1 MFLQR
6 GSPPTVK
13 KIVYNPLVMLLLGL
27 AAGALTR
34 LADIYT
40 QILCSVF
47 SELSVWIL
55 VGVVIVLGCDSRRR
69 ACLDIFLFCAGM
81 LITYYLV
88 AEYTNGIWGWSFVYG
103 WAAFT
108 LLTPVLAYLT
118 WFVKSGGVFGR
129 LISVGIILVT
139 LISSVFYGGPHFYD
153 IIICLALAYLLFV
166 KKIRA

>member
-1 MFLQR
+1 
-6 GSPPTVK
+6 
-13 KIVYNPLVMLLLGL
+13 MLLLGL
-27 AAGALTR
+27 AAGAVTR

-139 LISSVFYGGPHFYD
+139 LISSVFYRVLRRPAFLRYHHLSCPGLPAVCKEEK
-153 IIICLALAYLLFV
+153 IPFV
-166 KKIRA
+166 TNGIFPM

>member
-1 MFLQR
+1 
-6 GSPPTVK
+6 
-13 KIVYNPLVMLLLGL
+13 MLLLGL

-88 AEYTNGIWGWSFVYG
+88 AEYTHGIWGWRFVYG

-118 WFVKSGGVFGR
+118 WF
-129 LISVGIILVT
+129 VT

>member
-1 MFLQR
+1 
-6 GSPPTVK
+6 
-13 KIVYNPLVMLLLGL
+13 MLLLGL

-34 LADIYT
+34 LADIHT

-129 LISVGIILVT
+129 VISIGIILVT

-153 IIICLALAYLLFV
+153 IIICLALAYLLLV
-166 KKIRA
+166 KKKKSRSR

>member
-1 MFLQR
+1 M
-6 GSPPTVK
+6 K

-34 LADIYT
+34 LADIHT

-47 SELSVWIL
+47 SEFSVWIL

-108 LLTPVLAYLT
+108 LLTPVP
-118 WFVKSGGVFGR
+118 GGVGPMTR
-129 LISVGIILVT
+129 AMLMKNILT
-139 LISSVFYGGPHFYD
+139 AAQQH
-153 IIICLALAYLLFV
+153 
-166 KKIRA
+166 KETHK

>member
-1 MFLQR
+1 
-6 GSPPTVK
+6 
-13 KIVYNPLVMLLLGL
+13 
-27 AAGALTR
+27 
-34 LADIYT
+34 
-40 QILCSVF
+40 
-47 SELSVWIL
+47 
-55 VGVVIVLGCDSRRR
+55 
-69 ACLDIFLFCAGM
+69 M

-129 LISVGIILVT
+129 VISIGIILVT
-139 LISSVFYGGPHFYD
+139 LVSSVFYGGPHFYD

-166 KKIRA
+166 KKKKSRSK